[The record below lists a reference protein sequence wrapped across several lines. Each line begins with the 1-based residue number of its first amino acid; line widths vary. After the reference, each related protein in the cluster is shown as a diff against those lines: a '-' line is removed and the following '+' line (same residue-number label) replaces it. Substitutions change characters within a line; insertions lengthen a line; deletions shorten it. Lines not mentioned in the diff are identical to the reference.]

1 MLTLYEGCFSSSL
14 GECNGKRCSCLSRP
28 YYDGIIVIHKPSKRE
43 LIHDGSEPGSQTADS
58 LRMSSRHPIRAK
70 R

>member
-28 YYDGIIVIHKPSKRE
+28 YYDGIIVYTAIKCDASPDCVAERNGIPSALVCPRLFDLKAR
-43 LIHDGSEPGSQTADS
+43 IS
-58 LRMSSRHPIRAK
+58 
-70 R
+70 